1 MSESRLQQKW
11 LQTDN
16 GNICYFSNQPLND
29 QPTLVLLHGLSSNHT
44 TWSETISFFQ
54 KKFNCLAPDLRGHGH
69 SDKTKKRSCYRIPIF
84 SEDLKKIIEIEKLSN
99 VILVGYS
106 FGGFI
111 ALDYTIRYPDSVT
124 ALVLI
129 STNHVNPLRYKGIN
143 FLTPLGYGFLSLL
156 AWLLLWQKRKNYYYF
171 DQATASGYLHS
182 TFKGYTT
189 MPLSINFWM
198 LSQAAYL
205 NFDREIA
212 QITCPTLIIK
222 ASKDSFLSDK
232 EANEMSKKIQ
242 NSKLVTID
250 EPTHFLASRYQEKII
265 KVTEDFLREKNI
277 I

>member
-16 GNICYFSNQPLND
+16 GKICYFLNQPPNN

-54 KKFNCLAPDLRGHGH
+54 KKLNCLTPDLRGHGH
-69 SDKTKKRSCYRIPIF
+69 SDKTKKRSLYKILVF
-84 SEDLKKIIEIEKLSN
+84 GEDLKRIIEIEKLSK

-111 ALDYTIRYPDSVT
+111 ALDYVIKYPESVE
-124 ALVLI
+124 ALILI
-129 STNHVNPLRYKGIN
+129 STNHVNPLKYKKIN
-143 FLTPLGYGFLSLL
+143 FLTPLAYGALNVL

-171 DQATASGYLHS
+171 DQATASGYWQS
-182 TFKGYTT
+182 TLKGYTT
-189 MPLSINFWM
+189 MPLSINLWM

-205 NFDREIA
+205 NFDKEIS

-222 ASKDSFLSDK
+222 ASKDPFLSDK
-232 EANEMSKKIQ
+232 EANEIAEKIH

-265 KVTEDFLREKNI
+265 KVIEDFLKEKNLL
-277 I
+277 